1 MIRRKKMLSDGSLIY
16 SKEAN
21 ASCATCPSY
30 LRRLGF
36 IVPIDDFEPCD
47 RFVHR
52 NEPKAAFSMAQHHSS
67 FHCPIPTI
75 DSDEKGRHIVR
86 TNFCKRKGASKVS
99 ATNRTRRDQQPYRK
113 HESDYYITPKWAI
126 RSFLDEW
133 DNDTGIITNLAQKD
147 QPLILDP
154 CAGGDPKHGM
164 SYPDVLA
171 EYDLYPLTVDVRPD
185 SRATFTA
192 DYLGLDVKAY
202 FDLVISNPPY
212 VVAIDFIEKALRD
225 CKEGGYVAMLLRLN
239 FFGSQKRAPWFK
251 ANYPRWC
258 YVHSKRLGFFPE
270 EPSRTDA
277 TEYMHAV
284 WQKGYHPDHTEMRVV
299 PPPPKK

>member
-1 MIRRKKMLSDGSLIY
+1 MAGIGSFFCTAV
-16 SKEAN
+16 S
-21 ASCATCPSY
+21 
-30 LRRLGF
+30 GF
-36 IVPIDDFEPCD
+36 GFAQ
-47 RFVHR
+47 
-52 NEPKAAFSMAQHHSS
+52 AA
-67 FHCPIPTI
+67 
-75 DSDEKGRHIVR
+75 
-86 TNFCKRKGASKVS
+86 
-99 ATNRTRRDQQPYRK
+99 
-113 HESDYYITPKWAI
+113 
-126 RSFLDEW
+126 
-133 DNDTGIITNLAQKD
+133 
-147 QPLILDP
+147 
-154 CAGGDPKHGM
+154 
-164 SYPDVLA
+164 
-171 EYDLYPLTVDVRPD
+171 

-212 VVAIDFIEKALRD
+212 VVAIEFIEKALRD